1 MSIRNVINKQIS
13 AQTNGLLTRGQYGA
27 TVVALQ
33 EGRNNSS
40 WPADLG
46 VAGAALTIS
55 APTAGGSGY
64 TTATCVPTTSAAG
77 GTGLTVN
84 ITANGAG
91 MVTAITICDPGMGY
105 AGDATVITIAQNGSD
120 SMATFTVT
128 TVSLADSYRL
138 IDLSGGTASEL
149 DTALAFQTQPAIQV
163 RLPPGSVAGNGAST
177 NRQLLIIKFPTENQG
192 FPWPFTAQDYFETN
206 LAATVNG
213 GEMDAGTSPL
223 GVCAAEII
231 RPADANSSG
240 EIVFRRINIPPSNV
254 AAPSGALIDCILEA
268 RLRKLNVQ
276 LITGNNDLS
285 DATDDVAA

>member
-46 VAGAALTIS
+46 VVGAALTLDNGSLSGGAGYSDAVCVATTGGSGTGLLVNIT
-55 APTAGGSGY
+55 TAGG
-64 TTATCVPTTSAAG
+64 V
-77 GTGLTVN
+77 
-84 ITANGAG
+84 
-91 MVTAITICDPGMGY
+91 VTAVTICDPGVGY
-105 AGDATVITIAQNGSD
+105 MVGQTINITGGDGA
-120 SMATFTVT
+120 ATFTVDAASDNT
-128 TVSLADSYRL
+128 YAASR
-138 IDLSGGTASEL
+138 IINLSGGTASDL

-163 RLPPGSVAGNGAST
+163 RLPEGATPAAGNISGH
-177 NRQLLIIKFPTENQG
+177 RQLFTIRFPTENQG

-206 LAATVNG
+206 LSATVNG
-213 GEMDAGTSPL
+213 GFIDAGTSPL

-240 EIVFRRINIPPSNV
+240 EIVFRRINIPAST
-254 AAPSGALIDCILEA
+254 AAMPTDALIDCILEA
-268 RLRKLNVQ
+268 RLRKLNVK
-276 LITGNNDLS
+276 LITGNNDLT